1 VHVFAQLR
9 AIVKLTDPTDLDK
22 WNWFAIVQYFRPEP
36 LPSRK
41 NNAAETCHFSAY
53 SWEEHIVGSMRR
65 RTYVVDIVSIE
76 SILDHALMI
85 PDFTTDP
92 VCGEPKNTD
101 QFWMIPR
108 EFCDRSGWDN
118 ITSIIP
124 PPLLPIVLPTSKED
138 SKMKMEVVAIL
149 PYLLVANILV
159 AVMATVVMNIV
170 VMLAVVMLENK

>member
-1 VHVFAQLR
+1 M
-9 AIVKLTDPTDLDK
+9 
-22 WNWFAIVQYFRPEP
+22 QYFRPEP

-138 SKMKMEVVAIL
+138 SEDEDGSSCNPSLFAGSEHTSSSDGNSSSE
-149 PYLLVANILV
+149 YGSDNSRGDA
-159 AVMATVVMNIV
+159 
-170 VMLAVVMLENK
+170 